1 MFGLYPNS
9 YKQILSI
16 FQKHENIE
24 KVIIYGSR
32 AKGNYK
38 EGSDI
43 DFTLFG
49 NLNYDDIL
57 KLKHEFEESTI
68 PYLIDISIF
77 SDLQSKSLIEHI
89 NRVGKIFYIKS
100 ENNSA

>member
-9 YKQILSI
+9 HSELILI

-32 AKGNYK
+32 AKGNYR

-43 DFTLFG
+43 DLTLIG
-49 NLNYDDIL
+49 DLNYNELIQL
-57 KLKHEFEESTI
+57 KLEFEESNI

-89 NRVGKIFYIKS
+89 NRVGKIFYDR
-100 ENNSA
+100 NNR

>member
-9 YKQILSI
+9 YQQLLSI

-24 KVIIYGSR
+24 KVVIYGSR

-38 EGSDI
+38 ECSDI

-49 NLNYDDIL
+49 ELNYDDLL
-57 KLKHEFEESTI
+57 KLKIEFEESSI
-68 PYLIDISIF
+68 PYLIDISIYN
-77 SDLQSKSLIEHI
+77 DLKSVSLLEHI
-89 NRVGKIFYIKS
+89 NRVGKIFYNKS
-100 ENNSA
+100 ENTSA

>member
-9 YKQILSI
+9 YKEILSI
-16 FQKHENIE
+16 FQNHENIE

-43 DFTLFG
+43 DFTLIG
-49 NLNYDDIL
+49 NLNYDEII
-57 KLKHEFEESTI
+57 KLKHEFEDSNI
-68 PYLIDISIF
+68 PYLIDISIYN
-77 SDLQSKSLIEHI
+77 DLQSKSLKEHI
-89 NRVGKIFYIKS
+89 DRVGQIFYTR
-100 ENNSA
+100 E